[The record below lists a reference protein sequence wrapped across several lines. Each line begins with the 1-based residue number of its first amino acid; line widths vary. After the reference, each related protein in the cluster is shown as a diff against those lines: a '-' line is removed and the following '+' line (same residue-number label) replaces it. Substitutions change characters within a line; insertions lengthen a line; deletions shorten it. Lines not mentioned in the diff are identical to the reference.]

1 MFDVGSIG
9 SIFSH
14 TQLMYCNSLIK
25 ALLRAWKVLE
35 RQYFKSGN
43 SLDEIHREEISQPV
57 VKN

>member
-1 MFDVGSIG
+1 MFDVG